1 MKKCVYNSV
10 RPNPV
15 GDMPRIDP
23 TAYIDPT
30 AQVIG
35 HVQIGAGVFVGP
47 NVVLREDELTEPGT
61 EASIVIEP
69 ECNVQ
74 DCVIMHS
81 LAGEMVSIGARVSL
95 AHGCIIHGP
104 CSIGN
109 DSFIGFRAVLLKAA
123 LGSGCFI
130 GHGAVIQG
138 VDLPEGTLVPPGAV
152 VTSPEAVAGLS
163 KTGPAERE
171 FNEEV
176 VATNMRLAEGYHALQ
191 SKADG
196 KGDTA

>member
-35 HVQIGAGVFVGP
+35 HVQIGREVFIGP

-61 EASIVIEP
+61 EASIVIGP

-74 DCVIMHS
+74 DAVIMHS

-95 AHGCIIHGP
+95 AHGCIVHGP
-104 CSIGN
+104 ATIEEDSFVGFRAIVFKAVAGKG
-109 DSFIGFRAVLLKAA
+109 SFIGA
-123 LGSGCFI
+123 
-130 GHGAVIQG
+130 GAMIQD
-138 VDLPEGTLVPPGAV
+138 VELPAGTLVPPGTVVNSQDAV
-152 VTSPEAVAGLS
+152 SKLPKAGA
-163 KTGPAERE
+163 AERE

-176 VATNMRLAEGYHALQ
+176 VATNKRLAKGYLALQ
-191 SKADG
+191 SEDNRE
-196 KGDTA
+196 D